1 MPGSG
6 STLAFPPPR
15 SDHGASPEAPGGGE
29 LGERGAARAPPQ
41 QAAAPPHPHANPGR
55 SSHTNAARGREG
67 TRSPARQSY
76 EPAATALTHPGTASP
91 GTATGS
97 PSMSTSS
104 SSAAAAM
111 TPAPPISREKAGAP
125 CRGLGLRGARAV
137 SLSEA
142 APTAEAGAERWRWG
156 RRGAQGQLRASRAP
170 RVTSRVPAE
179 GKGLNVRQ
187 GRESAGAEGRSA
199 PRQREVGARPGR
211 ESRCLLLL
219 QAAPLAVGWGSA
231 PRGRPGLGAAVGTE
245 ARLAVRFG
253 SLKGVEVRW
262 SSGGLRSAQGGPGPV
277 EVWWADRREA
287 LCRCIR
293 LQMSV
298 FLASVCVLPSMQSCL
313 FVRLED
319 EGSRVLR
326 GSS

>member
-55 SSHTNAARGREG
+55 SSHTNAARGREW

-137 SLSEA
+137 YLSEA

-170 RVTSRVPAE
+170 RATSRVPAE

-187 GRESAGAEGRSA
+187 GRESAGAEGKERAAAEGGWSPPRPRVPVPAA
-199 PRQREVGARPGR
+199 PPGR
-211 ESRCLLLL
+211 PAGCG
-219 QAAPLAVGWGSA
+219 VGECPEGEAGPWG
-231 PRGRPGLGAAVGTE
+231 RGGD
-245 ARLAVRFG
+245 
-253 SLKGVEVRW
+253 
-262 SSGGLRSAQGGPGPV
+262 GGPPGRSL
-277 EVWWADRREA
+277 W
-287 LCRCIR
+287 
-293 LQMSV
+293 
-298 FLASVCVLPSMQSCL
+298 LA
-313 FVRLED
+313 
-319 EGSRVLR
+319 
-326 GSS
+326 